1 MTIIVPHIFWNET
14 ESWKKNIFKSQFKR
28 VKNNICYK
36 SILVRI
42 FDKLNVEGED
52 IIEYKHKAKET
63 AEK

>member
-1 MTIIVPHIFWNET
+1 MG
-14 ESWKKNIFKSQFKR
+14 KKTFKSQFKR

-42 FDKLNVEGED
+42 FGRLNVEYE
-52 IIEYKHKAKET
+52 HKAKET